1 MGQYPYDIN
10 AGILQ
15 PSELPNV
22 AYYCNAI
29 GQLYLDT
36 QGTHSN
42 LETFDVGAARCE
54 NSTQQQKNPLRRQ
67 LNTPVMSH
75 VQGN

>member
-1 MGQYPYDIN
+1 MGQYPNDIN

-15 PSELPNV
+15 PSEIPNV
-22 AYYCNAI
+22 AYYYNAK

-36 QGTHSN
+36 QVTHSN

-54 NSTQQQKNPLRRQ
+54 NST
-67 LNTPVMSH
+67 
-75 VQGN
+75 